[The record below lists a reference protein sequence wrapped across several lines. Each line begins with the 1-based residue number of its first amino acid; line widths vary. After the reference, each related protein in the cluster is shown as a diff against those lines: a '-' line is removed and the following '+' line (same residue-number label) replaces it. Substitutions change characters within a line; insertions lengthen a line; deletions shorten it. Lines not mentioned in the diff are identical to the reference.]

1 MCLAVILILQ
11 PKAGVWT
18 EQEELHAEIIPTPL
32 SNGAC
37 NQTYVFLKI
46 KNGYWFIPSLT
57 RRLWDLWVPHLDDVL
72 QRTYVPQ
79 IHHLEAIFSIIQVL

>member
-1 MCLAVILILQ
+1 MCLAAILILQ

-37 NQTYVFLKI
+37 NQT
-46 KNGYWFIPSLT
+46 
-57 RRLWDLWVPHLDDVL
+57 
-72 QRTYVPQ
+72 
-79 IHHLEAIFSIIQVL
+79 